1 MSRTTHVLFSSMLFL
16 ATLSQISPARAE
28 YPSNSAYI
36 GLSGGYNLRLTDWE
50 FGVFARRDGT
60 APGEAKSSA
69 IGMLRLGYQIIPHL
83 AIEVEGG
90 YLPIQASYDNALNHA
105 FKVELNALV
114 HLLSG
119 DWTPFVLVGGGGYQ
133 LYSGSLGR
141 DWDFPAFHGGLGLR
155 GLLVPWLAL
164 RLEGRGV
171 LSDGFD
177 GQYSRNV
184 EILAGLDL
192 FFSPKVV
199 KKVLDHDGDGIPDE
213 EDRCP
218 SQAGPRTTRGCPDR
232 DRDLVI
238 DSQDKCP
245 DEPGKRELDGCPE
258 KEEKDSDGDGVLDSE
273 DKCPDE
279 AGKPELAGCPDRDN
293 DGVPDR
299 EDKCPDQ
306 AGLKEHDGC
315 VPEEVAKFTGT
326 IKGINF
332 KTGKATITK
341 KSYPVL
347 DAALKVIQDYPSL
360 RLKIE
365 GHTDNRGKAA
375 KNQKLSEAR
384 AEAVKAY
391 FVDKGVDEKRFE
403 TEGLGDTQPKQSNKT
418 PKGRAANRRIEF
430 TLIQ

>member
-1 MSRTTHVLFSSMLFL
+1 MRRITHVLLSSTVLV
-16 ATLSQISPARAE
+16 ATLSQASPARAE
-28 YPSNSAYI
+28 YPSGSAYI

-50 FGVFARRDGT
+50 FGVFARRDNT
-60 APGEAKSSA
+60 APGQAKSSP

-105 FKVELNALV
+105 LKVELNVLV

-119 DWTPFVLVGGGGYQ
+119 GWTPFVLVGGGGYQ
-133 LYSGSLGR
+133 LANGSLGR
-141 DWDFPAFHGGLGLR
+141 DWDFPAVHAGLGLR
-155 GLLVPWLAL
+155 GLLASWLAL
-164 RLEGRGV
+164 RIEGRGV

-192 FFSPKVV
+192 FFSPAK
-199 KKVLDHDGDGIPDE
+199 KKVLDHDGDGIPDT

-218 SQAGPRTTRGCPDR
+218 NAAGPRTTRGCPDR
-232 DRDLVI
+232 DHDLVI
-238 DSQDKCP
+238 DSKDKCP
-245 DEPGKRELDGCPE
+245 DERGKIELDGCPE
-258 KEEKDSDGDGVLDSE
+258 KEEKDSDGDGVLDKE
-273 DKCPDE
+273 DKCPEE
-279 AGKPELAGCPDRDN
+279 AGKPELDGCPDRDN
-293 DGVPDR
+293 DGVADA

-306 AGLKEHDGC
+306 AGLKEKEGC
-315 VPEEVAKFTGT
+315 LPEEVAKFTGT
-326 IKGINF
+326 IKGITF
-332 KTGKATITK
+332 KTGKATIMK

-347 DAALKVIQDYPSL
+347 DAALKVIEEYPSL

-365 GHTDNRGKAA
+365 GHTDNVGKAA
-375 KNQKLSEAR
+375 KNQTLSEAR
-384 AEAVKAY
+384 AEAVKTY

-403 TEGLGDTQPKQSNKT
+403 TEGFGDTQPKQSNRT

-430 TLIQ
+430 TVIQ